1 MDEIIEGLAEAVA
14 GFYNGYFDGLTGIAD
29 LAKMTPQEFNAD
41 LWNAVSTT
49 SPIGKAIVA
58 MASILVSLFLCIELI
73 GLFNRSDVKG
83 LDGMYWIVM
92 TFLKMM
98 LALTLCRNM
107 TVIIGACFQ
116 ISSDIITNMGD
127 LFSEQPPS
135 SSVSA
140 AIENAL
146 KDNGN
151 LWDLLAYWLLA
162 FLGWGV
168 NNISVALVQVI
179 CTLRF
184 IEIYV
189 FTAVSALA
197 FATFVS
203 KQFNSIGIRHLKRL
217 IALGLQGVFIVIIC
231 YMYMVLINS
240 AFPADMVVGKEEI
253 VGKMFELVG
262 YSLLLIIA
270 CFQTGG
276 WAKSLLEVN

>member
-14 GFYNGYFDGLTGIAD
+14 GFYNGYFNGLSGISD

-41 LWNAVSTT
+41 LWNAVGTN
-49 SPIGKAIVA
+49 SPIGKAMVA
-58 MASILVSLFLCIELI
+58 MASILASLFLCIELI
-73 GLFNRSDVKG
+73 SLFNRSGTKG
-83 LDGMYWIVM
+83 LDGLYWVVM

-98 LALTLCRNM
+98 MALLLCRNM
-107 TVIIGACFQ
+107 TIIIGACFQ
-116 ISSDIITNMGD
+116 ISNDIITNMGD
-127 LFSEQPPS
+127 VFSQEVPTAS
-135 SSVSA
+135 IST

-162 FLGWGV
+162 FLGWAV
-168 NNISVALVQVI
+168 NNISIALVQVI

-189 FTAVSALA
+189 FTAVSSLA
-197 FATFVS
+197 FSTFIS
-203 KQFNSIGIRHLKRL
+203 KQFNSIGIKHLKRL

-231 YMYMVLINS
+231 YMYVVLING
-240 AFPADMVVGKEEI
+240 AFPADFVVPKEQLI
-253 VGKMFELVG
+253 GKMFELIG
-262 YSLLLIIA
+262 YSILLIIA

-276 WAKSLLEVN
+276 WSKSLLEVN